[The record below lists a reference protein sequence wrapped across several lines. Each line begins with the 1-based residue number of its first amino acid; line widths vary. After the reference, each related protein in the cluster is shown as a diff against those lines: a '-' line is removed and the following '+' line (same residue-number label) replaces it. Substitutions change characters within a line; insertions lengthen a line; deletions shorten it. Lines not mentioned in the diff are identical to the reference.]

1 VRRKR
6 PGTGEVHRI
15 TTAAD
20 PLADDIARRTRRYLV
35 QMGIRVVCFALA
47 VLLWDRLPVWVSVV
61 LLVAAVVLPYIAVIL
76 ANAGRERRDD
86 AVEIVDTRIIGPGAG
101 TGQVDGG
108 TR

>member
-1 VRRKR
+1 MRRKR

-20 PLADDIARRTRRYLV
+20 PLADDIARRTHRYLV
-35 QMGIRVVCFALA
+35 QMGIRVVCFLL
-47 VLLWDRLPVWVSVV
+47 VVVLWDRMPAWLSVI

-86 AVEIVDTRIIGPGAG
+86 EMEIVDTRTIGPGTG
-101 TGQVDGG
+101 TGQLDGG
-108 TR
+108 KQ

>member
-1 VRRKR
+1 MRRKR
-6 PGTGEVHRI
+6 PGTGKVHRI

-35 QMGIRVVCFALA
+35 QMGIRVVCFLLVV
-47 VLLWDRLPVWVSVV
+47 VLWNRMPVWVSVV

-86 AVEIVDTRIIGPGAG
+86 AVEIVDTRTIGPGTG
-101 TGQVDGG
+101 TGQLDGG
-108 TR
+108 KR